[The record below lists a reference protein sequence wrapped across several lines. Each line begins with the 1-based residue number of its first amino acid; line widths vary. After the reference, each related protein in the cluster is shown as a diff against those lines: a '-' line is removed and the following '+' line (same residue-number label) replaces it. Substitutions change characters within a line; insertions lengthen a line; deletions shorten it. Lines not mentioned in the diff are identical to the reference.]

1 MSSRVN
7 LRISEQIRQRAA
19 HVILFEL
26 KDPRMGFVTI
36 TRVKL
41 APDFTSCV
49 IFWSVFGSE
58 GDRSKTRHAL
68 ESSKLYVQRRV
79 AEGLRTRTAPQL
91 SFEYDESVE
100 GAIKMGD
107 LLHKLRDERG
117 DPVLGADG
125 LPLSE
130 GAVAGDPASSSAA
143 PAGDGATGAADDG
156 AADDGATDD
165 GDDEEAAADDAA
177 AGEAAPDEEAPPEVA
192 APARKKVRPMRK
204 LRVKK
209 PVARKSPRRR

>member
-7 LRISEQIRQRAA
+7 LRLAEQIRQRAA

-79 AEGLRTRTAPQL
+79 AEGLRTRNAPQV

-117 DPVLGADG
+117 DPPLGPDG
-125 LPLSE
+125 QPL
-130 GAVAGDPASSSAA
+130 VV
-143 PAGDGATGAADDG
+143 DG
-156 AADDGATDD
+156 AADGATPAVAAGVTDAATA
-165 GDDEEAAADDAA
+165 GGAAADEAEESGVAEGVAEDDAPA
-177 AGEAAPDEEAPPEVA
+177 EEPSV
-192 APARKKVRPMRK
+192 PARKKVRPVRK
-204 LRVKK
+204 LRAKK
-209 PVARKSPRRR
+209 PTIRKSPRRR

>member
-7 LRISEQIRQRAA
+7 LRIAEQIRQRAA

-117 DPVLGADG
+117 DPVLGEDG
-125 LPLSE
+125 QPLAE
-130 GAVAGDPASSSAA
+130 GAVAGDPADRSAA
-143 PAGDGATGAADDG
+143 PADGGADGTADD
-156 AADDGATDD
+156 DAT
-165 GDDEEAAADDAA
+165 EDAA
-177 AGEAAPDEEAPPEVA
+177 TDEEAPPEAA

-204 LRVKK
+204 LRGKK
-209 PVARKSPRRR
+209 PAARKAAARKAPRRR